1 MKRFTFLLAVAA
13 LSVGCTSRIPS
24 GFNPLASGNGGSG
37 GPDSIDTRSANARR
51 DAVAAMILSGNPPP
65 EAILTTVYF
74 DFDKYT
80 VSATERAKIDAVAG
94 RVKATDIIIAGY
106 TDISAPKNTIS
117 GCPIVALI
125 PSASTS
131 SRAVPAKPNLRS
143 WPSVRS
149 MRTRTLRVASP
160 APRIARRSSSTS
172 TTPVRFPPRRPLGFP
187 PRLRPPAPLRL
198 PSPPRSERQVELS
211 KRPANR
217 RAFLLSDFSGLR
229 QRREEVGERA
239 AK

>member
-37 GPDSIDTRSANARR
+37 GPESIDTRSANARR
-51 DAVAAMILSGNPPP
+51 DAVAAMILAGNPPP

-106 TDISAPKNTIS
+106 TDHFGTAEYNLGLSDRRAQSVREYLVKSGASESKSEIMALGSQQADKNAAGRQSGAKDRKAIIVDVNYSGPVSAPPAARVS
-117 GCPIVALI
+117 APA
-125 PSASTS
+125 PSAG
-131 SRAVPAKPNLRS
+131 AA
-143 WPSVRS
+143 
-149 MRTRTLRVASP
+149 P
-160 APRIARRSSSTS
+160 APVPTA
-172 TTPVRFPPRRPLGFP
+172 L
-187 PRLRPPAPLRL
+187 
-198 PSPPRSERQVELS
+198 
-211 KRPANR
+211 
-217 RAFLLSDFSGLR
+217 
-229 QRREEVGERA
+229 
-239 AK
+239 

>member
-51 DAVAAMILSGNPPP
+51 DAIAALILSGNPPP

-106 TDISAPKNTIS
+106 TDHFGTEEYNLGLSDRRAHSVREYLVKSGASEAKSEIMALGSQHADKNAAGRQSGAKDRKAIIVDVNYSGPISAPPATRVS
-117 GCPIVALI
+117 APA
-125 PSASTS
+125 PSAG
-131 SRAVPAKPNLRS
+131 AA
-143 WPSVRS
+143 
-149 MRTRTLRVASP
+149 P
-160 APRIARRSSSTS
+160 APVPTA
-172 TTPVRFPPRRPLGFP
+172 L
-187 PRLRPPAPLRL
+187 
-198 PSPPRSERQVELS
+198 
-211 KRPANR
+211 
-217 RAFLLSDFSGLR
+217 
-229 QRREEVGERA
+229 
-239 AK
+239 

>member
-106 TDISAPKNTIS
+106 TDHFGTEEYNLGLSDRRAHSVREYLVKSGANEAKSEIMALGSQHADKNAAGRQSGAKDRKAIIVDVNYSGPISAPPAARVS
-117 GCPIVALI
+117 APA
-125 PSASTS
+125 PSAG
-131 SRAVPAKPNLRS
+131 AA
-143 WPSVRS
+143 
-149 MRTRTLRVASP
+149 P
-160 APRIARRSSSTS
+160 APVPTA
-172 TTPVRFPPRRPLGFP
+172 L
-187 PRLRPPAPLRL
+187 
-198 PSPPRSERQVELS
+198 
-211 KRPANR
+211 
-217 RAFLLSDFSGLR
+217 
-229 QRREEVGERA
+229 
-239 AK
+239 

>member
-65 EAILTTVYF
+65 EAILTTVFF

-106 TDISAPKNTIS
+106 TDHFGTEEYNLGLSDRRAHSVREYLVKSGASEAKSEIMALGSQHADKNAAGRQSGAKDRKAIIVDVNYSGPISAPPATRVS
-117 GCPIVALI
+117 APA
-125 PSASTS
+125 PSAG
-131 SRAVPAKPNLRS
+131 AA
-143 WPSVRS
+143 
-149 MRTRTLRVASP
+149 P
-160 APRIARRSSSTS
+160 APVPTA
-172 TTPVRFPPRRPLGFP
+172 L
-187 PRLRPPAPLRL
+187 
-198 PSPPRSERQVELS
+198 
-211 KRPANR
+211 
-217 RAFLLSDFSGLR
+217 
-229 QRREEVGERA
+229 
-239 AK
+239 

>member
-65 EAILTTVYF
+65 EAILTTVFF

-106 TDISAPKNTIS
+106 TDHFGTEEYNLGLSDRRAHSVREYLVKSGASEAKSEIMALGSQHADKNAAGRQSGAKDRKAIIVDVNYSGPISAPPAARVS
-117 GCPIVALI
+117 APA
-125 PSASTS
+125 PSAG
-131 SRAVPAKPNLRS
+131 AA
-143 WPSVRS
+143 
-149 MRTRTLRVASP
+149 P
-160 APRIARRSSSTS
+160 APVPTA
-172 TTPVRFPPRRPLGFP
+172 L
-187 PRLRPPAPLRL
+187 
-198 PSPPRSERQVELS
+198 
-211 KRPANR
+211 
-217 RAFLLSDFSGLR
+217 
-229 QRREEVGERA
+229 
-239 AK
+239 

>member
-106 TDISAPKNTIS
+106 TDHFGTEEYNLGLSDRRAHSVREYLVKSGASEAKSEIMALGSQHADKNAAGRQSGAKDRKAIIVDVNYSGPISAPPATRVS
-117 GCPIVALI
+117 APA
-125 PSASTS
+125 PSAG
-131 SRAVPAKPNLRS
+131 AA
-143 WPSVRS
+143 
-149 MRTRTLRVASP
+149 P
-160 APRIARRSSSTS
+160 APVPTA
-172 TTPVRFPPRRPLGFP
+172 L
-187 PRLRPPAPLRL
+187 
-198 PSPPRSERQVELS
+198 
-211 KRPANR
+211 
-217 RAFLLSDFSGLR
+217 
-229 QRREEVGERA
+229 
-239 AK
+239 